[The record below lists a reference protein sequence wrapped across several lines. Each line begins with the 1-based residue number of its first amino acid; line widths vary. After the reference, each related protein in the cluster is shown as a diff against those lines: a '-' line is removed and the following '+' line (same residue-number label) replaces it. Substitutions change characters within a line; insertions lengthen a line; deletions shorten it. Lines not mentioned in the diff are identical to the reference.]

1 MHRTCNQQD
10 VGGRWWGWAMHDKA
24 AHILLVEDDP
34 SLSDVVC
41 TYLGDHGYA
50 CTPAFSGSEA
60 RLLLADGVEF
70 DLVITDLMLPG
81 LSGEAV
87 VELVRSRGAIPVIV
101 TSARS
106 GVADRV
112 ALLRIG
118 ADDYLT
124 KPFDLE
130 ELLARVEVC
139 LRRSQ
144 GTLGVPSSANPSSR
158 YLRFGLWEANEDT
171 RMFLVDGAPLKLT
184 RTEFDILCAFM
195 RHPRKVFSKRE
206 LFEQVW
212 HEDAGVDCADDKT
225 IATHVGNIRAKLRP
239 TGTQEY
245 IQTVWGIGFRLCE
258 G

>member
-1 MHRTCNQQD
+1 MH
-10 VGGRWWGWAMHDKA
+10 GGV

-41 TYLGDHGYA
+41 TYLGDHGYV

-60 RLLLADGVEF
+60 RLLLADEMPF

-81 LSGEAV
+81 LLGEAV
-87 VELVRSRGAIPVIV
+87 VELVRSRGTVPVIV

-112 ALLRIG
+112 SLLRIG

-144 GTLGVPSSANPSSR
+144 GGTGAPSLKDAPSKC
-158 YLRFGLWEANEDT
+158 LRFGLWEANEDT
-171 RMFLVDGAPLKLT
+171 RVFAVDGVPLRLT

-212 HEDAGVDCADDKT
+212 HEDAGIDCVDDKT
-225 IATHVGNIRAKLRP
+225 IATHVGNIRAKLKP